1 MQDGRDLKLKEGINK
16 RMEMEELW
24 REQRRRTDRRLEKQE
39 KKVVDSYREPSSS
52 LMPVFR
58 LFYHLVKKR

>member
-39 KKVVDSYREPSSS
+39 KKVVDSYRGPSYPDS
-52 LMPVFR
+52 
-58 LFYHLVKKR
+58 